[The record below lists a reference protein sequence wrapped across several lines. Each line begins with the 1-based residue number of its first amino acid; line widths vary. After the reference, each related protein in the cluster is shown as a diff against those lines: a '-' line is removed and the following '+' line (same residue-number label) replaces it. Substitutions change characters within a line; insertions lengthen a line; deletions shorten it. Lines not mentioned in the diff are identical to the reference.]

1 MRRQAARSGYP
12 SSKPSTFLD
21 LPTGDESVSAARFA
35 SQGYSQ
41 RQKQQPPWFVRVVE
55 NFVKASI
62 YTKASYGWLF
72 SSVIV
77 TYLGFRGIRHGHASI
92 RLTCNPSACDLE
104 IIPPGPPNITK
115 IRILREQLVKAEVVK
130 VDKQGNIMQVV
141 GSKDEIIGGGVHR
154 PRRHTVHK
162 KPKGKKYSN
171 EALGPDEN
179 GWYDSYVLVVAEH
192 GPDPEDN
199 INGREDIG
207 GIAGHHME
215 KNSDGGEENYKK
227 QIHPRGRHPTNT
239 LEPLQEFVKPDENGS
254 YTFQMRRFNVG
265 QSRRKASSTA
275 TRINSFARKRR
286 HKLSVTETM
295 TVPWQ
300 AIVAIVVGMFSLIV
314 SLLVGQLWDP
324 EPQRRAVGHVAKGNQ
339 RRPNPHN
346 AAGRRAPPAAAGLY
360 GHRHQANR

>member
-1 MRRQAARSGYP
+1 MCRKLCCETGHPGTGKTDGRAGGTIAVPDLAGDTEEADGRSAGQLTGASFAA
-12 SSKPSTFLD
+12 KT
-21 LPTGDESVSAARFA
+21 A
-35 SQGYSQ
+35 
-41 RQKQQPPWFVRVVE
+41 
-55 NFVKASI
+55 
-62 YTKASYGWLF
+62 
-72 SSVIV
+72 
-77 TYLGFRGIRHGHASI
+77 
-92 RLTCNPSACDLE
+92 
-104 IIPPGPPNITK
+104 
-115 IRILREQLVKAEVVK
+115 
-130 VDKQGNIMQVV
+130 
-141 GSKDEIIGGGVHR
+141 
-154 PRRHTVHK
+154 K
-162 KPKGKKYSN
+162 KPKGKKDSN

-227 QIHPRGRHPTNT
+227 QITPRGRHPTNT